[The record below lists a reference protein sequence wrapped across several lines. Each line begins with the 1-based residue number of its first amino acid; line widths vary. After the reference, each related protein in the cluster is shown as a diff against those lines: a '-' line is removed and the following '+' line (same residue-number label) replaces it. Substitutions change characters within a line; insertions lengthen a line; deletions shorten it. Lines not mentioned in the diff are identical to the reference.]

1 MQIDKGNA
9 RVHATF
15 QFTGDCPGFYLDDSI
30 DSMKEIL
37 QEYSGIIHDYNIK
50 SSGTMREGLGSI
62 SLG

>member
-1 MQIDKGNA
+1 MIKAMQK
-9 RVHATF
+9 
-15 QFTGDCPGFYLDDSI
+15 FTLLFSPGFYLDDSI

-37 QEYSGIIHDYNIK
+37 HEYSEIIYDYNTK

>member
-1 MQIDKGNA
+1 
-9 RVHATF
+9 
-15 QFTGDCPGFYLDDSI
+15 
-30 DSMKEIL
+30 MKEIL